1 MYFPKNKIII
11 GAANFGSNYGFVE
24 NPNNVNLQNAKKIIK
39 ICNSFG
45 INKIDTAMEYNN
57 SEKIIGILNNDL
69 KVTTKF
75 PYIPGNKKNI
85 VSGIKS
91 KLNNSLKN
99 LKSKK
104 IHSLLMHDSEQLIS
118 KNGKIIY
125 ETLLNLKSKGLID
138 KIGVSVYDENLLQKI
153 ISLYNIDVVQFPCN
167 YLNRTFIDKD
177 LISKLKKKNIEIQ
190 ARSIFLMGSLLN
202 NNVKNNQYFK
212 KWYKIFE
219 DINKWHKKNK
229 ISKLESC
236 LSFVASKKYIDGFII
251 GIDNVTQITEIL
263 QIDKL
268 KIPKIF
274 FPAIKDKSL
283 IDPRFWKKNRNL
295 KQDKGLLLWNKASK
309 IILSGNMV
317 LSKRPDLFLPNKWPT
332 YFSKSK
338 GCKVWDI
345 SGKVYQDMSLM
356 GIGTNILGYSFKKV
370 DKAVNKIINLGN
382 LTTLNCPEEVH
393 LSEKLIQLHPWSDTV
408 KLARTGGEASAISI
422 RIARAATGKD
432 NVAFC
437 GYHGW
442 HDWYLS
448 TNLSNKN
455 NLNDHLLPGLSSKG
469 VVSKLKNT
477 IFPFQYNDYAN
488 LEKIVS
494 QKNIGTVKMEV
505 CRNDLPKNNF
515 LKKVR
520 DLCTKKGIVLIFDEC
535 SSGFRQ
541 SFGGLHKIYNV
552 NPDIATFGKALGNGY
567 PITAIIGKKE
577 VMNAA
582 QDSFISST
590 FWSDRIGPTAAIAT
604 LEEMERTKSWNIITK
619 KGNYLRKNWKNIAK
633 KYNLNLKIFGI
644 PSLSTF
650 VIDSPKFLEYK
661 TYITQEMLKRK
672 FLASNSIYLSVAHK
686 NKIIDNYLYELDKIF
701 KVIGEC
707 EEGRNIYSLL
717 ETPVCSS
724 GFKRLN

>member
-1 MYFPKNKIII
+1 MLFPKNKIII
-11 GAANFGSNYGFVE
+11 GAANFGSDYGFVKDPI
-24 NPNNVNLQNAKKIIK
+24 NIDLKKARKIIK
-39 ICNSFG
+39 ICNSYG
-45 INKIDTAMEYNN
+45 ISKIDTAMAYHN
-57 SEKIIGILNNDL
+57 SEKIIGNLNEDL
-69 KVTTKF
+69 KVTTKLS
-75 PYIPGNKKNI
+75 YIPGNKKNI
-85 VSGIKS
+85 VSEINLRLK
-91 KLNNSLKN
+91 NSLKN
-99 LKSKK
+99 LKSKN

-138 KIGVSVYDENLLQKI
+138 KIGVSVYDEDLLQKI
-153 ISLYNIDVVQFPCN
+153 LSLYNIDVVQFPCN
-167 YLNRTFIDKD
+167 YLNRTFLNKA
-177 LISKLKKKNIEIQ
+177 LISKLKKNIEIQ

-202 NNVKNNQYFK
+202 NNIKENQYLK
-212 KWYKIFE
+212 KWHKIFE
-219 DINKWHKKNK
+219 DINKWHRNNK
-229 ISKLESC
+229 ISKIESC
-236 LSFVASKKYIDGFII
+236 LSFVASKEYIDGSVI
-251 GIDNVTQITEIL
+251 GIDNVTQIKEIV
-263 QIDKL
+263 QINKL
-268 KIPKIF
+268 KIPKFF
-274 FPAIKDKSL
+274 FPAIKDKNL
-283 IDPRFWKKNRNL
+283 IDPRFWKKNKIL
-295 KQDKGLLLWNKASK
+295 KQDKGLFLWDKASK

-332 YFSKSK
+332 YFSRSK

-345 SGKVYQDMSLM
+345 SKKVYQDMSLM
-356 GIGTNILGYSFKKV
+356 GVGTNILGYSHKKV

-393 LSEKLIQLHPWSDTV
+393 LSEKLIQLHPWADKV

-488 LEKIVS
+488 LKKIIS
-494 QKNIGTVKMEV
+494 QKNIGAVKMEV

-577 VMNAA
+577 VMSAA

-590 FWSDRIGPTAAIAT
+590 FWSDRIGPAAAIAT
-604 LEEMERTKSWNIITK
+604 LEEMERIKSWKIITK
-619 KGNYLRKNWKNIAK
+619 KGIYLRKKWKNIAK

-650 VIDSPKFLEYK
+650 IINSPKFLEYK
-661 TYITQEMLKRK
+661 TYITQEMLKRG
-672 FLASNSIYLSVAHK
+672 FLASNSIYLSVAHE
-686 NKIIDNYLYELDKIF
+686 NKIIDDYLYELDKIF

-707 EEGRNIYSLL
+707 EEGRNIYALL